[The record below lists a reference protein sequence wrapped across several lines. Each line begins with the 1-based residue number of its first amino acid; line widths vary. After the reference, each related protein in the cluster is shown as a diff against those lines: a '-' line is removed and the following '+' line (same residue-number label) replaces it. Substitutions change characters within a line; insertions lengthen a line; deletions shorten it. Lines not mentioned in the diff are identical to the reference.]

1 MVGGRADES
10 AASGSGRSRPVGLD
24 VAGADL
30 VVARMGVRSAF
41 SNRMGHLGRW
51 VTVGSET
58 AWWAASGVLD
68 TLVARDLDQQ
78 DPVSAVLAVPGWFG
92 FADRA
97 AVRCSLETDRHR
109 IAVVVASSTAAA
121 VHAAAGGLLATGEG
135 RILAVDVASGL
146 TASLVSIGPDGI
158 VEHGVAGL
166 APSTTGQ
173 DDRLQ
178 SAVGAMIA
186 GLIERCSDTGQP
198 TAASV
203 DALLVF
209 ADEPQSPQARAVVAG
224 LAAPG
229 AVLWPPIDP
238 VVVER
243 GGSIAEGAVRLADP
257 AAPAITSA
265 APCGLGVLVQDAD
278 EVRVLAVLAA
288 GAALPLVVSSLFA
301 GTESVE
307 GGAAE
312 VVVEWVEIHLDPS
325 RPPSRALV
333 ARGVGELLP
342 TITSPQ
348 GVLEVDLL
356 VGADGALAPLPV
368 ACWVAHSG
376 TPLVRTVPT
385 AQPADLPF
393 DAVQPIAVPPDAVL
407 PDAEL
412 PDAEL
417 PDAEADV
424 ESGLPDSVLE
434 ELARAEVSAVSLGE
448 ALVCCERLVSREVGT
463 DVAIRSVYELFGC
476 DDGSGVGVLRAAARR
491 LGEAMAR
498 RPSGDALA
506 GAVEEAIR
514 AARRTFRDPAEPRYF
529 GGSRAAIEAELVHV
543 VEHLLLV
550 VGEVSPVE
558 RRRVAADAR
567 ASGLPHDRIET
578 MLTAMLGASDPG
590 DDRDAGG
597 GVQPGFEAVVSVD
610 PADGCCA
617 LTGAVPDGVV
627 PIRVVVAASMLVT

>member
-1 MVGGRADES
+1 
-10 AASGSGRSRPVGLD
+10 VGLD
-24 VAGADL
+24 VAGVDL

-51 VTVGSET
+51 VTVGFET

-68 TLVARDLDQQ
+68 TLVALDLDQH
-78 DPVSAVLAVPGWFG
+78 DRVSAVLAVPGWFG

-121 VHAAAGGLLATGEG
+121 AHAAASGLLATGEG
-135 RILAVDVASGL
+135 RVLAVDVASGL
-146 TASLVSIGPDGI
+146 TASLVSIGADGI

-166 APSTTGQ
+166 APSTIDQ

-178 SAVGAMIA
+178 AAVGAMIA
-186 GLIERCSDTGQP
+186 GLIERCSGTGQP

-229 AVLWPPIDP
+229 AALWPPIDP

-243 GGSIAEGAVRLADP
+243 GGSVAEGAVRLADP

-278 EVRVLAVLAA
+278 EVRVLAVLEA
-288 GAALPLVVSSLFA
+288 GAALPVVVSSLFA

-307 GGAAE
+307 GDAAE

-356 VGADGALAPLPV
+356 VGADGELNPLPV
-368 ACWVAHSG
+368 ACWVAQSG

-407 PDAEL
+407 PDAV
-412 PDAEL
+412 L

-491 LGEAMAR
+491 LDEVMAR

-514 AARRTFRDPAEPRYF
+514 AARRTFTDPTEPRYF
-529 GGSRAAIEAELVHV
+529 GGSLAAIEAELVHV

-550 VGEVSPVE
+550 VGEVSPAE

-578 MLTAMLGASDPG
+578 MLTAMLGASEPG

-597 GVQPGFEAVVSVD
+597 GVQPGLEAVVSVD
-610 PADGCCA
+610 PADGRCT

>member
-1 MVGGRADES
+1 
-10 AASGSGRSRPVGLD
+10 VGLD

-51 VTVGSET
+51 VTVGFET
-58 AWWAASGVLD
+58 SWWAASGVLD
-68 TLVARDLDQQ
+68 TLVARDLDQL
-78 DPVSAVLAVPGWFG
+78 DRVSAVLAVPGWFG

-97 AVRCSLETDRHR
+97 AMRCSLETDRHR

-121 VHAAAGGLLATGEG
+121 MHAAASGLLATGEG
-135 RILAVDVASGL
+135 RALAVDVASGL
-146 TASLVSIGPDGI
+146 TASLVSIGADGI

-166 APSTTGQ
+166 APSTIDQ

-186 GLIERCSDTGQP
+186 GLIERCSDTDQP

-224 LAAPG
+224 LAALG
-229 AVLWPPIDP
+229 AALWPPIDP

-243 GGSIAEGAVRLADP
+243 GGSVAEGAVRLADP

-288 GAALPLVVSSLFA
+288 GAALPVVVSSLFA
-301 GTESVE
+301 GTESVD

-312 VVVEWVEIHLDPS
+312 VVVEWVEIHLDPN
-325 RPPSRALV
+325 RPPTRALV
-333 ARGVGELLP
+333 AHGVGELLP

-356 VGADGALAPLPV
+356 VGADGALTPLPV

-385 AQPADLPF
+385 VQPADLPI
-393 DAVQPIAVPPDAVL
+393 DAVQLDAVPPDAVL
-407 PDAEL
+407 PDA
-412 PDAEL
+412 A
-417 PDAEADV
+417 ADV

-491 LGEAMAR
+491 LDEAMAR

-543 VEHLLLV
+543 VEHLQLV

-578 MLTAMLGASDPG
+578 MLTAMLGASEPG
-590 DDRDAGG
+590 DDRDVGG
-597 GVQPGFEAVVSVD
+597 GVQPGLEAVVSVD
-610 PADGCCA
+610 PVDGRCT
-617 LTGAVPDGVV
+617 LTGAVPDGAV